1 MQHFTKPSAIKV
13 GVIGYG
19 PSFNMGRVHLNDM
32 QHAGMAPTAVADIDP
47 QRLEAA
53 RQDFP
58 GIATYGSAAEM
69 LRKSDVNL
77 LAIITPH
84 NSHAR
89 LAIQCLNAGRHVVTE
104 KPFAVTKAECDAM
117 IAAARRNRV
126 MLSTFHNRH
135 WDGWIVRAVKTIRTG
150 VIGDVVRVECRMGGW
165 AKPGDWWRSSKR
177 IAGSILHDWGVH
189 LLEYT
194 LQIVDAEIAEVS
206 GYAHSGFWAPQTP
219 WKEDTTEDE
228 AALVV
233 RYAGGAWSSLCMSA
247 IESRTRPFWIEV
259 TGTKGAYAFE
269 HNSWELITHDGAH
282 TVTTRGA
289 NPPTEWW
296 RFYQNIAAH
305 LTKGAK
311 LVITP
316 EWARRPIHIID
327 LALQSARQ
335 GRALKAKYK

>member
-1 MQHFTKPSAIKV
+1 MKPFSKPSDIKV

-19 PSFNMGRVHLNDM
+19 PSFDMGRIHLNDM
-32 QHAGMAPTAVADIDP
+32 KHAGMVPTAVADIDP
-47 QRLEAA
+47 KRLEVA
-53 RQDFP
+53 RKDFP
-58 GIATYGSAAEM
+58 GIATYSSAAEM
-69 LRKSDVNL
+69 LRKSDVHL
-77 LAIITPH
+77 LAVITPH

-89 LAIQCLNAGRHVVTE
+89 LALQCLNAGRHVVTE
-104 KPFAVTKAECDAM
+104 KPFAVTTAECDAM
-117 IAAARRNRV
+117 ITAAQRHRV

-135 WDGWIVRAVKTIRTG
+135 WDGWIVQAVKTLRTG
-150 VIGDVVRVECRMGGW
+150 VIGDVVRVECRMGSW
-165 AKPGDWWRSSKR
+165 AKPGDWWRSSKT

-194 LQIVDAEIAEVS
+194 LQIVNSEITEVS

-219 WKEDTTEDE
+219 WKQDTIEDE

-233 RYAGGAWSSLCMSA
+233 RYASGAWSSLCMSG

-269 HNSWELITHDGAH
+269 HNSWELITHRGKH

-289 NPPTEWW
+289 NPTTEWW
-296 RFYQNIAAH
+296 RFYENIAAH

-327 LALQSARQ
+327 LALQSAKA
-335 GRALKAKYK
+335 GRAISATYR